1 MQTKLRPWY
10 LEVDYCFDYFYWRY
24 INLGKYLSRPWP
36 PYHCLHKTVLLKVFW
51 KSIKMYK
58 LKNTLIWTFEPGHT
72 LKTWYIGGDWPFIP
86 ELIPGHGSIKPLQ
99 CIRLLLISWCRM
111 SKLQWCFCIP
121 ISKAVSNTESSM
133 QHFIL

>member
-24 INLGKYLSRPWP
+24 INLAQDHDLHTTVCTRLFCWKYFERN
-36 PYHCLHKTVLLKVFW
+36 KDV
-51 KSIKMYK
+51 YK